1 MAFIDIEDPIK
12 REEIVQDYI
21 KNIQEIRQ
29 RKENQKVHGMQERQ
43 NIEKAFQ
50 PVVQATEKST
60 KQITSEIKDLKE
72 KAKKKPSKEPVSQ
85 ALYYY
90 SNQYDESKLD
100 KYYGVYEEDDVYMM
114 GEKEIKVDGY
124 NNIHIDNTVLKGT
137 PGLWRLIM
145 MKKPEFYSEDEKRDY
160 KELVD
165 RTNVINFPHAT
176 KSSDRPTSTSKFT
189 FLENLLKGQE
199 EKENLEE
206 EESEKDKKNLESEE
220 ESEEEDEADKK
231 VGTGIYFLPGDI
243 NGLIR
248 QLHLLLAEYRAG
260 NKSATKTQI
269 VAILDELLKRKYLNQ
284 DEYNGVCRA
293 LLC

>member
-90 SNQYDESKLD
+90 FNQYEKSKLD
-100 KYYGVYEEDDVYMM
+100 KYYGVYEEDDIYMM
-114 GEKEIKVDGY
+114 GEKEIKVG
-124 NNIHIDNTVLKGT
+124 G
-137 PGLWRLIM
+137 
-145 MKKPEFYSEDEKRDY
+145 FS
-160 KELVD
+160 
-165 RTNVINFPHAT
+165 
-176 KSSDRPTSTSKFT
+176 
-189 FLENLLKGQE
+189 
-199 EKENLEE
+199 
-206 EESEKDKKNLESEE
+206 
-220 ESEEEDEADKK
+220 
-231 VGTGIYFLPGDI
+231 
-243 NGLIR
+243 
-248 QLHLLLAEYRAG
+248 
-260 NKSATKTQI
+260 
-269 VAILDELLKRKYLNQ
+269 
-284 DEYNGVCRA
+284 
-293 LLC
+293 

>member
-1 MAFIDIEDPIK
+1 MAFIDIEDPVK

-21 KNIQEIRQ
+21 KNLQEIRQ
-29 RKENQKVHGMQERQ
+29 KKENQKVHGMQERK
-43 NIEKAFQ
+43 NIERAFQ

-90 SNQYDESKLD
+90 FNQYDESKLD

-114 GEKEIKVDGY
+114 GEKEITVDGY

-145 MKKPEFYSEDEKRDY
+145 MKKPEIYNEDEKRDY
-160 KELVD
+160 KELVN

-176 KSSDRPTSTSKFT
+176 KSSDRPTSTSKFA
-189 FLENLLKGQE
+189 FLENLLKGPE

-206 EESEKDKKNLESEE
+206 DEKNLEE
-220 ESEEEDEADKK
+220 ESEEEEKGNEADKK

-248 QLHLLLAEYRAG
+248 QLHLLLAEYQAG

-269 VAILDELLKRKYLNQ
+269 VAILDELLKQKYLNQ

>member
-1 MAFIDIEDPIK
+1 M
-12 REEIVQDYI
+12 
-21 KNIQEIRQ
+21 
-29 RKENQKVHGMQERQ
+29 
-43 NIEKAFQ
+43 
-50 PVVQATEKST
+50 
-60 KQITSEIKDLKE
+60 
-72 KAKKKPSKEPVSQ
+72 
-85 ALYYY
+85 
-90 SNQYDESKLD
+90 D

-145 MKKPEFYSEDEKRDY
+145 MKKPESYNKDELRDY

-165 RTNVINFPHAT
+165 RTNVFNFPHT
-176 KSSDRPTSTSKFT
+176 TNSSDRPTSTSKFT
-189 FLENLLKGQE
+189 FLEKLLKGPE

-206 EESEKDKKNLESEE
+206 DKENSESEE
-220 ESEEEDEADKK
+220 ELEEEESEQEKDNEADKK

>member
-1 MAFIDIEDPIK
+1 M
-12 REEIVQDYI
+12 Q
-21 KNIQEIRQ
+21 QQ
-29 RKENQKVHGMQERQ
+29 R

-90 SNQYDESKLD
+90 FNQYDESKLD

-145 MKKPEFYSEDEKRDY
+145 MKKPDIYSEDEKRDY

-165 RTNVINFPHAT
+165 RTNVFNFPHTT

-189 FLENLLKGQE
+189 FLENLLKGLE
-199 EKENLEE
+199 ENLEE
-206 EESEKDKKNLESEE
+206 EESEKDKKNSESEE
-220 ESEEEDEADKK
+220 ESEEEDEVDEK

>member
-1 MAFIDIEDPIK
+1 MAFIDIEDPVK

-21 KNIQEIRQ
+21 KNLQEIRQ
-29 RKENQKVHGMQERQ
+29 KKENQKVHGMQERK
-43 NIEKAFQ
+43 NIERAFQ

-85 ALYYY
+85 SLYYY
-90 SNQYDESKLD
+90 FNQYDQSKLD

-114 GEKEIKVDGY
+114 GEKEITVDGY

-137 PGLWRLIM
+137 PGLWRLVM
-145 MKKPEFYSEDEKRDY
+145 MKKPESYNEDEKRDY

-176 KSSDRPTSTSKFT
+176 KSSDRPTSTSKFA
-189 FLENLLKGQE
+189 FLENLLKGPE

-206 EESEKDKKNLESEE
+206 DEKNLEE
-220 ESEEEDEADKK
+220 ESEEEEKGNEADKK

-248 QLHLLLAEYRAG
+248 QLHLLLAEYQAG